1 MPDKSEGRYK
11 AVKIKKT
18 EAPHTLPKTHVQCK
32 KGKEKG
38 QRAGY
43 SPNIVS
49 NSKKI
54 GPQK

>member
-49 NSKKI
+49 NSKK
-54 GPQK
+54 